1 MSAASLVEAVVVTC
15 YSFLSWNSFFYF
27 CAWPKLVAESM
38 RACLSCFRSVVVSK
52 RSHPAMPAI
61 IIENEMIGFHM
72 AVNLLRGI
80 RDLKCVK
87 W

>member
-1 MSAASLVEAVVVTC
+1 
-15 YSFLSWNSFFYF
+15 
-27 CAWPKLVAESM
+27 
-38 RACLSCFRSVVVSK
+38 
-52 RSHPAMPAI
+52 PAMPANT
-61 IIENEMIGFHM
+61 IENEMIGFHM